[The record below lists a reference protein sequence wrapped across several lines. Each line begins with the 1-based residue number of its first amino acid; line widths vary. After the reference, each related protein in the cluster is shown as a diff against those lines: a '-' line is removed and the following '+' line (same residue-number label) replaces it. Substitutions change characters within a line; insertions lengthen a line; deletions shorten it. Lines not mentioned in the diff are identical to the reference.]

1 MSLEQIQ
8 QAQALKINN
17 EFISLTL
24 ERLALSWLIP
34 VELFSADH
42 TKIKEMLVGR
52 IKAIPNNSDYTPTQE
67 EINQEFE
74 LYKTERV
81 NWFFNKFKESEIASA
96 HRNHAQDFQNILEDY
111 CKFNG
116 SSSGVVFLRAFPD
129 GRTSKEI
136 KHDIELWLHV
146 DHNYDVVQSALNA
159 LETAKQELLT
169 ELEIENQLEATKERI
184 RLGGEIIAM
193 FSYMNASANLPPAQ
207 SAALLGELAPIKG
220 LLESGALDSAKAL
233 IEALPVDV
241 IITQEK
247 KDAVIGM
254 FP

>member
-1 MSLEQIQ
+1 MSLQAIQDAQTLQI
-8 QAQALKINN
+8 ND
-17 EFISLTL
+17 EFINLTL
-24 ERLALSWLIP
+24 ERLASSWLIP
-34 VELFSADH
+34 VELFNADH
-42 TKIKEMLVGR
+42 VKIKEMLVSR
-52 IKAIPNNSDYTPTQE
+52 IKAIPNNSDYTPTQK

-81 NWFFNKFKESEIASA
+81 NWFFERFKNSEIENA
-96 HRNHAQDFQNILEDY
+96 HKNHTNEYQTQLEDY

-116 SSSGVVFLRAFPD
+116 SSSSVILLKAFPD
-129 GRTSKEI
+129 GRTSGEI
-136 KHDIELWLHV
+136 KRDIELLLHI
-146 DHNYDVVQSALNA
+146 DHNYDVVQTALNA
-159 LETAKQELLT
+159 LEAAKQELLA

-193 FSYMNASANLPPAQ
+193 FSYMNASANLPPDQ

-233 IEALPVDV
+233 IEALPVDA

-247 KDAVIGM
+247 KNAVLGM